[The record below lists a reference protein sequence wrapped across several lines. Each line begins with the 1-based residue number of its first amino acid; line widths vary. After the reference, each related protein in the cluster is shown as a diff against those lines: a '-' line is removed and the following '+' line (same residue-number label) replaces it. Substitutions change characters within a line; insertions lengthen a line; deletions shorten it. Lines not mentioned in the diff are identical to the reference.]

1 MYYGDGDIDDGDDL
15 PAPMP
20 SVQQIGAVINVLAHT
35 DKYSNIFNAM
45 LQAQTIAFGRNNARI
60 IAESVIFFAPG
71 MDAPRIRDDYIL
83 RIAGYNIDILRRI
96 PETPQRVQEIHDCII
111 RLRQSIR
118 TFQELVRSELEERNR
133 FENIQYGGRKKS
145 RRKNRKSRK
154 SRKNMKSRKSRKNM
168 KSRKSRKSRK
178 Q

>member
-1 MYYGDGDIDDGDDL
+1 MYYGDIDDGDDL
-15 PAPMP
+15 PAPTN
-20 SVQQIGAVINVLAHT
+20 QQISAVINVLAHD

-45 LQAQTIAFGRNNARI
+45 LQAQTIAFGRNNARV

-71 MDAPRIRDDYIL
+71 MDAPRIRDDYVL

-111 RLRQSIR
+111 RLIHSIR
-118 TFQELVRSELEERNR
+118 TFQERVRLEVEERNR
-133 FENIQYGGRKKS
+133 FENIQYGGRKNKS

-154 SRKNMKSRKSRKNM
+154 SK
-168 KSRKSRKSRK
+168 KSRK

>member
-1 MYYGDGDIDDGDDL
+1 MYYDDGDLDDGDDL

-20 SVQQIGAVINVLAHT
+20 SVQQIGAVINVLTH
-35 DKYSNIFNAM
+35 DYKYSNIFNAM

-71 MDAPRIRDDYIL
+71 MDAPSIRDDYVL
-83 RIAGYNIDILRRI
+83 RVAEFNIEILRRI
-96 PETPQRVQEIHDCII
+96 PETEERVQEIHDCII

-118 TFQELVRSELEERNR
+118 TFQARVRSELEERNR
-133 FENIQYGGRKKS
+133 FENIQYGGCKNKSKRKNKKS
-145 RRKNRKSRK
+145 RKNRKSRK
-154 SRKNMKSRKSRKNM
+154 
-168 KSRKSRKSRK
+168 